1 MEKIIG
7 FIGAGNMGYAI
18 GGGIISSGLIDKK
31 HIIFSD
37 ASEEKLKNI
46 YSELG
51 VKTSNSNLLV
61 ANEADILFL
70 AVKPD
75 MYPKIIEEI
84 REYIKKDVIIITIAA
99 GIKLEKTKE
108 LFGKDLK
115 IVRIMPNT
123 PALVKESMSAVM
135 PNEFIEKEELDEIL
149 ELLNSF
155 GKTEVVSESLIDG
168 VIAVSGS
175 SPAYVFMMIEAMGD
189 AAVSSGM
196 DRKRAYKF
204 AAQAVLGSAK
214 MVLETGLHPG
224 ELKDM
229 VCSPKGTTIE
239 AVKKLEEYGFRNAL
253 IKAMEACEQKSKN
266 MSK

>member
-1 MEKIIG
+1 MEKTIG

-18 GGGIISSGLIDKK
+18 GGGIISSGLVAKGN
-31 HIIFSD
+31 IIFSD
-37 ASEEKLKNI
+37 ASDERLAKVHQ
-46 YSELG
+46 ELG
-51 VKTSNSNLLV
+51 AKTCNSNVLV
-61 ANEADILFL
+61 ANESDILFL
-70 AVKPD
+70 SVKPD
-75 MYPKIIEEI
+75 MYPTVIEEI
-84 REYIKKDVIIITIAA
+84 KDYVKKDVIIITIAA
-99 GIKLEKTKE
+99 GVKLEKSRA

-135 PNEFIEKEELDEIL
+135 PNEFISKEELDEVLVI
-149 ELLNSF
+149 LNSF
-155 GKTEVVSESLIDG
+155 GKTEVVSEKLIDG

-189 AAVSSGM
+189 AAVASGL

-214 MVLETGLHPG
+214 MVLETGMHPG

-239 AVKKLEEYGFRNAL
+239 AVKKLEEYGFRSAL
-253 IKAMEACEQKSKN
+253 IKAMEACEKKSKE

>member
-1 MEKIIG
+1 
-7 FIGAGNMGYAI
+7 MGYAI
-18 GGGIISSGLIDKK
+18 GGGIISSKIVESTN
-31 HIIFSD
+31 IIYSD
-37 ASEEKLKNI
+37 SSDEKLKKV
-46 YSELG
+46 YQDFG
-51 VKTSNSNLLV
+51 VKTCNSNLLV

-75 MYPKIIEEI
+75 MYPKVIAEI
-84 REYIKKDVIIITIAA
+84 KDYVKKDVIIITIAA
-99 GIKLEKTKE
+99 GIKLEKSRE

-135 PNEFIEKEELDEIL
+135 PNEFITKEELEEVL

-189 AAVSSGM
+189 AAVASGM

-214 MVLETGLHPG
+214 MVLETGMHPG

-253 IKAMEACEQKSKN
+253 IKAMEACENKSKE

>member
-1 MEKIIG
+1 MEKIVG

-18 GGGIISSGLIDKK
+18 GGGMVSSGIVKK
-31 HIIFSD
+31 ENIIYSD
-37 ASEEKLKNI
+37 ASDERLKKI
-46 YSELG
+46 HEELG
-51 VKTSNSNLLV
+51 TKTSNSNLLV
-61 ANEADILFL
+61 ANESDILFL

-75 MYPKIIEEI
+75 MYPKVIEEI
-84 REYIKKDVIIITIAA
+84 KDYVKKDAVIITIAA
-99 GIKLEKTKE
+99 GVKLSKTRE
-108 LFGKDLK
+108 LFGKDMK
-115 IVRIMPNT
+115 VVRIMPNT

-135 PNEFIEKEELDEIL
+135 PNEFISQEELQEVL
-149 ELLNSF
+149 VLLNSF
-155 GKTEVVSESLIDG
+155 GKTEVVSESSIDG

-189 AAVSSGM
+189 AAVASGM

-214 MVLETGLHPG
+214 MVLETGIHPG

-239 AVKKLEEYGFRNAL
+239 AVKKLEECGFRNA
-253 IKAMEACEQKSKN
+253 IMKAMEVCEQKSKD

>member
-1 MEKIIG
+1 
-7 FIGAGNMGYAI
+7 MGYAI
-18 GGGIISSGLIDKK
+18 GGGIISSKIVESTN
-31 HIIFSD
+31 IIYSD
-37 ASEEKLKNI
+37 SSDEKLKKV
-46 YSELG
+46 YQDFG
-51 VKTSNSNLLV
+51 VRTCNSNLLV

-75 MYPKIIEEI
+75 MYPKVIAEI
-84 REYIKKDVIIITIAA
+84 KDYVKKDVIIITIAA
-99 GIKLEKTKE
+99 GIKLEKSRE

-135 PNEFIEKEELDEIL
+135 PNEFITKEELEEVL

-189 AAVSSGM
+189 AAVASGM

-214 MVLETGLHPG
+214 MVLETGMHPG

-253 IKAMEACEQKSKN
+253 IKAMEACENKSKE

>member
-7 FIGAGNMGYAI
+7 FIGGGNMGYAI
-18 GGGIISSGLIDKK
+18 GGGIISSNIVPKEN
-31 HIIFSD
+31 I
-37 ASEEKLKNI
+37 I
-46 YSELG
+46 YSDPSNERLKKLYNDLG

-61 ANEADILFL
+61 ANESDILFL

-75 MYPKIIEEI
+75 MYPEVINEI
-84 REYIKKDVIIITIAA
+84 KDYIKKDVIIITIAA
-99 GIKLEKTKE
+99 GVKLEKSRE
-108 LFGKDLK
+108 LFGKDVK
-115 IVRIMPNT
+115 IIRIMPNT
-123 PALVKESMSAVM
+123 PALVKESMTAVM
-135 PNEFIEKEELDEIL
+135 PNEFITKEELDEAL
-149 ELLNSF
+149 LLLNAF
-155 GKTEVVSESLIDG
+155 GKTEVVSEKLIDG

-175 SPAYVFMMIEAMGD
+175 SPAYIFMLIEAMGD

-196 DRKRAYKF
+196 PRKMAYKF

-214 MVLETGLHPG
+214 MVLETGMHPG

-239 AVKKLEEYGFRNAL
+239 AVEKLEECGFRNA
-253 IKAMEACEQKSKN
+253 IIQGMKACEKKSKE